1 MPSLIIKVSGQ
12 PDAHFPIR
20 QPEVVIGRGEAADL
34 LLPNVSVSRKHARV
48 SVQEDRV
55 FITDLES
62 ANGTVV
68 NGERVQSQELANGDE
83 LRIGKFSMTFLG
95 DNRGEQVW
103 NGRFIGYLPLYDPD
117 YVRSGGDTTFQLDP
131 ATLKRMQQEALKL
144 DSARICLVLDSRA
157 IWNPGDAI
165 LSFGEGGDV
174 KVEGRFTSGI
184 AAVVSWNGRS
194 HVLEKK
200 GRFTKVEINDLG
212 INAQALKHGDLFQVG
227 DTRFRYELPT
237 Q

>member
-20 QPEVVIGRGEAADL
+20 EREVVIGRGNAADL
-34 LLPNVSVSRKHARV
+34 LLPNVSVSRKHAKV
-48 SVQEDRV
+48 TVQGDKV
-55 FITDLES
+55 TITDLQS
-62 ANGTVV
+62 SNGTVV
-68 NGERVQSQELANGDE
+68 NGDRVESQELSTGDE
-83 LRIGKFSMTFLG
+83 LRIGKFSLVFLG

-131 ATLKRMQQEALKL
+131 ATLKRMQREALKL
-144 DSARICLVLDSRA
+144 DAARICLVLDSRA
-157 IWNPGDAI
+157 SWSPMDAI

-200 GRFTKVEINDLG
+200 GRFTKVEVNDESV
-212 INAQALKHGDLFQVG
+212 NAQALTHGDLFQVG
-227 DTRFRYELPT
+227 ETRFRYELPET
-237 Q
+237 